1 MKTKYTGWLSAYI
14 VMPAIFIIL
23 GAGLWFLV
31 FRPTIDSQRPVFFTL
46 FQTVDTIEPTVIESV
61 LEAPDQTG
69 DTFLDT
75 KPDQYVPERA
85 VSEPNIGDQYGTI
98 TCEGIGLNAPLYFGD
113 NDSVLDMGIGTY
125 PGSWIPG
132 TQGTTLISGHTETY
146 FHVLEHIQVGD
157 IITITTEYGTYE
169 YKVTEYTIVEE
180 TQVEACHLDQKNG
193 ELVLYTC
200 YPFSR
205 PSGRRDHRFFVYT
218 ERLSGPD
225 IELTDY
231 FMK

>member
-1 MKTKYTGWLSAYI
+1 MKRKHTGWLSAYI
-14 VMPAIFIIL
+14 IMPAIFIIL

-31 FRPTIDSQRPVFFTL
+31 FQPIIDSQRPVFFTL
-46 FQTVDTIEPTVIESV
+46 FRTGDIVDSVVIEPV
-61 LEAPDQTG
+61 LATPSQTG
-69 DTFLDT
+69 DVSSDT
-75 KPDQYVPERA
+75 EPDKYVPVKS
-85 VSEPNIGDQYGTI
+85 VSEPDIGDQYGTI
-98 TCEGIGLNAPLYFGD
+98 VCERIGLSAPLYFGD

-132 TQGTTLISGHTETY
+132 TEGTTLISGHTETY
-146 FHVLEHIQVGD
+146 FHVLEHIQAGD

-169 YKVTEYTIVEE
+169 FKVTEYTIIEE
-180 TQVEACHLDQKNG
+180 TEVEACHLDQKNG

-218 ERLSGPD
+218 EKLSGPD